1 MFPRPVAASIAILAL
16 CLVACGGRHNSVSS
30 QTPTGT
36 PAPASPT
43 LTPAPS
49 TSTPP
54 PTATLPPSTPDPDA
68 PQLPLDTKT
77 GIAAA
82 DHFLSLLAS
91 RDFATIAAEA
101 VFPPQPCTTQLT
113 GIPAKPHCAAGQSEN
128 DLTSSQIFASCEPN
142 YLPPTSRS
150 SLADRLET
158 IFSIASTSGYGPPY
172 LESVWHT
179 IAFGATYAVV
189 VVFPNPV
196 PGHAAGEIMYIDAEG
211 HFAGHTACG
220 DYDVPV
226 GNASRLFP
234 P

>member
-16 CLVACGGRHNSVSS
+16 CLVACGGRDKSAST

-36 PAPASPT
+36 PAQGSPT
-43 LTPAPS
+43 LTPAPL

-68 PQLPLDTKT
+68 PQLPLDTNT

-82 DHFLSLLAS
+82 DHFLSLLAN

-101 VFPPQPCTTQLT
+101 VFPPQLCTEQDT
-113 GIPAKPHCAAGQSEN
+113 GIPGKPICGPGAAEG
-128 DLTSSQIFASCEPN
+128 DLVPAELFGSCEPGFIAPDKRQRIVDRLDVLFSAPDRSLNSVWQTDAHGASYAIAVDYSSQIPGASGTE
-142 YLPPTSRS
+142 
-150 SLADRLET
+150 
-158 IFSIASTSGYGPPY
+158 IFYVDGQ
-172 LESVWHT
+172 
-179 IAFGATYAVV
+179 
-189 VVFPNPV
+189 
-196 PGHAAGEIMYIDAEG
+196 G
-211 HFAGHTACG
+211 HFAGSTACG

-226 GNASRLFP
+226 GSASRLFP